1 MRLKKKNY
9 IVIVGCSQFGA
20 TIASTFSQQ
29 GCDVVVID
37 QNDMAF
43 RKLEYGFSGY
53 KVIKDGTDVEV
64 LIQAGIEQA
73 SLVVAATDDDNAN
86 LMISQMAK
94 EIFNVEEVV
103 SRLYDVD
110 KQILYR
116 DLNITMIRPTRLT
129 MDEFDKL
136 VMKREGGN
144 SNEGFNCWRTR
155 ESRFLNEFIT

>member
-20 TIASTFSQQ
+20 TIGSTFSQQ

-43 RKLEYGFSGY
+43 RQLEYGFSGY

-116 DLNITMIRPTRLT
+116 DLNIKMIRPTRLT

-136 VMKREGGN
+136 VMKREGGK
-144 SNEGFNCWRTR
+144 F
-155 ESRFLNEFIT
+155 